1 MLENLFP
8 PSIAKGLEQ
17 LEDIVVRSCGL
28 EFLVA
33 QDAKPEEQPS
43 IVGFEFPRLISLT
56 LSRLPKLRGC
66 YPGRH
71 SVEWPMLRN
80 VVVFHCDS
88 LEIFRSKNESS
99 KETFRNSQLEDT
111 IDGQQPLISIEKV
124 VPNLKKM
131 AVNGKDIIKLCHDQS
146 RPDLFHKIE
155 ILHLLCF
162 FQDQSILF
170 PFTFLKRIPNL
181 KTLRVALSDF
191 KELFPFQ
198 ELDEGCTLTLQ
209 KLRSL
214 TLESLGNFECIWNGD
229 STLHNILENL
239 QHLEL
244 RKCSSLIK
252 LAPFTISLRNLKS
265 LEVSECRRLM
275 NLLIFPIAKSLVHLQ
290 RMRIINCE
298 SMEEIVANEEDEKGI
313 VAHEI
318 VFERLKFLKLHSLP
332 RLTSFCTGSNFV
344 FNFLALERVIV
355 TQCPMMTTFSP
366 GVIRAPLLK
375 AIFGT
380 KEMDKPRWYDDL
392 NTTIEMLFK
401 ETVNEKEDRKNK
413 GVQEDETEE
422 ATTKEENDKKR
433 GGDERVEKSETKVTT
448 KEEEKGEEGA
458 MKKVEV
464 GMWAE
469 ENGADEDGKE
479 EGEGKVEETEK
490 KKRGRKVGRRYSSR

>member
-265 LEVSECRRLM
+265 LE
-275 NLLIFPIAKSLVHLQ
+275 

-401 ETVNEKEDRKNK
+401 EMVNEKEDRKNK